1 MGKGELGWAREF
13 QDKPTNPVK
22 AGWGGGRVST
32 ETKQASFPWWTGA
45 SRPVLL
51 LSLEVSWSA
60 RGRAS
65 PSAVLGAR
73 ISVVSWIEHP
83 CLGTK
88 FSGMCPGQT
97 FKDSESG
104 KLVRGP
110 GSS

>member
-1 MGKGELGWAREF
+1 MGVGELGWAREF
-13 QDKPTNPVK
+13 QDKSTNPVR
-22 AGWGGGRVST
+22 GGGGAT
-32 ETKQASFPWWTGA
+32 ETKQASFPWRTGA
-45 SRPVLL
+45 SRPVLF

-65 PSAVLGAR
+65 PSAVLGPV
-73 ISVVSWIEHP
+73 SVVSWIEHP